1 MNNQWFGIRWGIL
14 IYVIS
19 CFFNPALTEI
29 LPSKLLDNT
38 EWVFKS
44 EDCQHDTVSS
54 YELNFN
60 FRVFKNRVEMTG
72 TWENDGGRSGDTRA
86 FGAFNAKTGILNLK
100 NRSWEF
106 KGKFYPKE
114 NTTYFKGKFS
124 DHPLDCEI
132 IEGQITGSSRD
143 LFSEAKIQIEKV
155 RKKKMR
161 LLAEAKQL
169 AFQKKKESER
179 KERKRLNQLAE
190 LKNLK
195 KQLAEAKQ
203 KAAEEAKRR
212 AIAEAKRKAA
222 EEAKRRA
229 IAAAKKKAAE
239 EARRQAIAEAKRK
252 AAEEAKKLDWN
263 KRGRPIDKSFKQRK
277 FGKRIVILLP
287 SEDILELKAEKNSVG
302 RVSGLKVFA
311 GCKYDDGILINFL
324 GSGVRTEGFDLI
336 SNKVTLFGNK
346 GNRIR
351 FNFQRNVHPDRFI
364 EFRSSTSKGLTIAG
378 ETDHNRYKNGQI
390 RTDLSKRDKEFF
402 VNNYGCLAQRNNLKV
417 VFRKRDL
424 MFFDSNKKVLLQ
436 SSDILFWPFTLRED
450 PMDPNTKPKG
460 VRVQFD

>member
-1 MNNQWFGIRWGIL
+1 
-14 IYVIS
+14 
-19 CFFNPALTEI
+19 
-29 LPSKLLDNT
+29 
-38 EWVFKS
+38 
-44 EDCQHDTVSS
+44 
-54 YELNFN
+54 
-60 FRVFKNRVEMTG
+60 
-72 TWENDGGRSGDTRA
+72 
-86 FGAFNAKTGILNLK
+86 
-100 NRSWEF
+100 
-106 KGKFYPKE
+106 
-114 NTTYFKGKFS
+114 
-124 DHPLDCEI
+124 
-132 IEGQITGSSRD
+132 
-143 LFSEAKIQIEKV
+143 
-155 RKKKMR
+155 
-161 LLAEAKQL
+161 
-169 AFQKKKESER
+169 
-179 KERKRLNQLAE
+179 
-190 LKNLK
+190 
-195 KQLAEAKQ
+195 
-203 KAAEEAKRR
+203 
-212 AIAEAKRKAA
+212 
-222 EEAKRRA
+222 
-229 IAAAKKKAAE
+229 
-239 EARRQAIAEAKRK
+239 RRQAIAEAKRK